1 LIRLHCDYLLIRTSD
16 GSSIPCSAQL
26 IVTQLVEESSHIVDP
41 LLLEEAAK
49 AAMHY
54 FKHDLDRDCVT
65 VDELATALERILRG
79 FGLGIDSTP
88 GPVPA
93 TPGPSDTPLSVT
105 SIDLLALISSENSL
119 LELGLYPRLR
129 GHFISSLAQ
138 GPQRIVFHG
147 LRPCVKQMLRA
158 KRWGGRCQTLCD
170 EIVAYLRSC
179 LHAHPADPCPALVIL

>member
-119 LELGLYPRLR
+119 LELGLYPGVEDARLSAMR
-129 GHFISSLAQ
+129 SWPISVVACMPIPPTPARLSL
-138 GPQRIVFHG
+138 F
-147 LRPCVKQMLRA
+147 
-158 KRWGGRCQTLCD
+158 
-170 EIVAYLRSC
+170 YRSGF
-179 LHAHPADPCPALVIL
+179 DPRFPLQL